1 MLLWRLTKS
10 KIFSSQNKDAGKLIV
25 QIQSTTDRLK
35 SQEESL
41 FQFKFKDRGK
51 KKHILALKQAKGVF
65 FYSNVL
71 AKSLSHVCL
80 FASLWTVTPQALL
93 SLDSP
98 GKNTGMGCHTFLQGI
113 FLTHG
118 LNPYFLHLQHWQVLQ
133 YQCYLGSPY
142 LDEGQHFVPCRLLA
156 IWERSIHMRKSHWLQ
171 SVI

>member
-65 FYSNVL
+65 SYSNVL

-80 FASLWTVTPQALL
+80 CKLMDCNPPGSSVLGFPRQEYWNGLPYL
-93 SLDSP
+93 SP
-98 GKNTGMGCHTFLQGI
+98 GDLPDPWIEPI
-113 FLTHG
+113 FLTSPALAG
-118 LNPYFLHLQHWQVLQ
+118 SLVLV
-133 YQCYLGSPY
+133 LPGKP
-142 LDEGQHFVPCRLLA
+142 LFR
-156 IWERSIHMRKSHWLQ
+156 
-171 SVI
+171 